1 MANSILGGL
10 RDVLLKNSELE
21 KLRNIMPTAAGL
33 VRTSIYFQKAPD
45 GLDLSKGVVIY
56 LDDVS
61 NVIRDR
67 TGEALIFESSVN
79 VIFHSNDAELLAE
92 RVLPLL
98 YDILQDEELQMDVK
112 QHVVTNL
119 EIMSHR
125 LMLEDTC
132 DMFDNDSYV
141 LSVECR
147 IEHNRS
153 RKGSE

>member
-10 RDVLLKNSELE
+10 RDILLKNSLLE
-21 KLRNIMPTAAGL
+21 KLRNVMSNG
-33 VRTSIYFQKAPD
+33 VRTSVYFQKAPD
-45 GLDLSKGVVIY
+45 GLDLSKGIVNY

-61 NVIRDR
+61 NAITER
-67 TGEALIFESSVN
+67 TTEALIFESSVN
-79 VIFHSNDAELLAE
+79 IIFHSNDAELLAE
-92 RVLPLL
+92 RVMPLMF
-98 YDILQDEELQMDVK
+98 DIIQDEELQMVVA
-112 QHVVTNL
+112 QHEVTNL

-132 DMFDNDSYV
+132 DEFGNDSYV